1 MLCSFASTKPSSSW
15 VKSKLSEIL
24 FFPQADKKPEHEP
37 NENYCLGVC
46 LHDSAGNH
54 GNSHSSHSKNSCSA
68 KDNGQD
74 QLSPDFHAW
83 SSAFCTS
90 TGTALTDFIQ
100 TEKLMSSQV
109 ISFGLPLY
117 IFVMLLPVFIFL
129 AEGARL
135 QITFPWLY
143 VNKYMW

>member
-1 MLCSFASTKPSSSW
+1 MFH
-15 VKSKLSEIL
+15 
-24 FFPQADKKPEHEP
+24 FFPFPLHALFTCFHQTQQQLSKKQAFRNTIFSQADKKPEHEP

-54 GNSHSSHSKNSCSA
+54 GNSHSSHPKNSCSA
-68 KDNGQD
+68 KDNCKD

-90 TGTALTDFIQ
+90 TGTALTDFTQ

-117 IFVMLLPVFIFL
+117 TFVMLLPVFIFL
-129 AEGARL
+129 AEGTRF
-135 QITFPWLY
+135 QITFP
-143 VNKYMW
+143 